1 MYELQDKLLILITET
16 YVNFDA
22 DADRVFEAPVL
33 EPDIIKRL
41 LLFIVCVS
49 QNIISLFLTHP

>member
-16 YVNFDA
+16 YVNFDD